1 MFSYSDDFNPVSDRI
16 FKNAIILRRCKIYD
30 SRPGFCV
37 VDVTRYK
44 KMYQIEAGEMN
55 DFCTFCCQEQ
65 IAGLNKSILNNGI
78 FYSIFYRHIVLLLN

>member
-1 MFSYSDDFNPVSDRI
+1 M
-16 FKNAIILRRCKIYD
+16 CKIYD

-65 IAGLNKSILNNGI
+65 IAGSNKS
-78 FYSIFYRHIVLLLN
+78 V